1 MDNCKIDSL
10 KNALVEVR
18 KAHRLVYSYQ
28 ERMLSLVNFIKA
40 HLDGNRFSGVKH
52 FSEPIKKKAGSEE
65 LTLPPGMWAWDYLYS
80 YLFEYYIYEETLD
93 DDSGIMLS
101 VVQYADTGFFDSKA
115 DNKLDITEFIEPEKS
130 ISKLMFIMEH
140 TPKGKKPVWR
150 NWEDLRPYIE
160 NKKYASAKHK
170 SDVIYPNGEGKTR
183 LLLYSVPLEQ
193 FADERSSIEAL
204 KGYLSFLKKQGIELE
219 LV

>member
-1 MDNCKIDSL
+1 MDNNKIDSL
-10 KNALVEVR
+10 KNALIEVR
-18 KAHRLVYSYQ
+18 KAHRLVFSYQ

-40 HLDGNRFSGVKH
+40 HLDGNRLSGVKH
-52 FSEPIKKKAGSEE
+52 FSDPIKKKAGSAE

-80 YLFEYYIYEETLD
+80 YLFEYFIYEETLD

-101 VVQYADTGFFDSKA
+101 VVQYTDTGFFDSKT
-115 DNKLDITEFIEPEKS
+115 DDKLDVAGFVEPEKS

-140 TPKGKKPVWR
+140 TPKGRKAVWQNR
-150 NWEDLRPYIE
+150 EASRPSIE

-204 KGYLSFLKKQGIELE
+204 KGYLSFLKKEGIELE

>member
-1 MDNCKIDSL
+1 MDNSKIDTL

-18 KAHRLVYSYQ
+18 KAHRLVFSYQ

-40 HLDGNRFSGVKH
+40 HLDGNRLSGVKH
-52 FSEPIKKKAGSEE
+52 FSDPIKKKAGSAE

-80 YLFEYYIYEETLD
+80 YLFEYYIYEDTLD
-93 DDSGIMLS
+93 DDSSIMLS
-101 VVQYADTGFFDSKA
+101 IVQYTDTGFFDSKT
-115 DNKLDITEFIEPEKS
+115 DDKLDIAGFISPEKS

-140 TPKGKKPVWR
+140 TPKGKKAIWN
-150 NWEDLRPYIE
+150 NWEDLRQYIE

-183 LLLYSVPLEQ
+183 LLLYSIPLER

-204 KGYLSFLKKQGIELE
+204 KDYLLFLKKEGIELE

>member
-1 MDNCKIDSL
+1 MDNSKIDTL
-10 KNALVEVR
+10 KNELVEVR

-40 HLDGNRFSGVKH
+40 HLDGNRLSGVKH
-52 FSEPIKKKAGSEE
+52 FSNPVDKVVGREE
-65 LTLPPGMWAWDYLYS
+65 LRIPIGMWAWNYLYS
-80 YLFEYYIYEETLD
+80 YLFEYYIYEDTLD
-93 DDSGIMLS
+93 DDSNIMLS
-101 VVQYADTGFFDSKA
+101 IVQYTDTGFFDSKT
-115 DNKLDITEFIEPEKS
+115 DDKLDIAGFISPEKS

-140 TPKGKKPVWR
+140 TPKGKKGVWN

-160 NKKYASAKHK
+160 NKNYASAKHK

-183 LLLYSVPLEQ
+183 LLLYSIPLER
-193 FADERSSIEAL
+193 FADERSSTEAL
-204 KGYLSFLKKQGIELE
+204 KDYLLFLKKEGIELE

>member
-1 MDNCKIDSL
+1 MDNSKIDTL
-10 KNALVEVR
+10 KNELVEVR
-18 KAHRLVYSYQ
+18 KAHRLAYSYQ

-40 HLDGNRFSGVKH
+40 HLDGNRLSGVKH
-52 FSEPIKKKAGSEE
+52 FSKPVDKVVGREE
-65 LTLPPGMWAWDYLYS
+65 LRIPIGMCAWDFLYS
-80 YLFEYYIYEETLD
+80 YLFEFYIYEDTLD
-93 DDSGIMLS
+93 DDSSIMLS
-101 VVQYADTGFFDSKA
+101 IVQYTDTGFFDSKT
-115 DNKLDITEFIEPEKS
+115 DDKLDIAGFISPEKS

-140 TPKGKKPVWR
+140 TPKGKKVIWN

-170 SDVIYPNGEGKTR
+170 ADVVYPNGEGKTR
-183 LLLYSVPLEQ
+183 LLLYSIPLER

-204 KGYLSFLKKQGIELE
+204 KDYLSFLANNNIQLE